1 MSEDIQALIEK
12 INEDGIKVA
21 QEKALQI
28 ENQANLHA
36 LGIIKKAEENAEKI
50 IRQAQERIAKDQKRN
65 KALLIQASRDML
77 LNLRKE
83 INDMLQKVINYQVK
97 QSMPEEAVRNAIV
110 EFIKNENKKHEGQ
123 IIVSVNKDDVEA
135 LGKTIILKLKENI
148 KKEVVLRPTED
159 ISAGL
164 TISFDSGKSCYDFSD
179 KAVAEY
185 IGNYLKPKLN
195 ELLEKAA

>member
-50 IRQAQERIAKDQKRN
+50 IRQAQERIAKDQERN

-135 LGKTIILKLKENI
+135 LGKTIILKLKENST
-148 KKEVVLRPTED
+148 RPTPATDPQFE
-159 ISAGL
+159 I
-164 TISFDSGKSCYDFSD
+164 
-179 KAVAEY
+179 VAAP
-185 IGNYLKPKLN
+185 IKNP
-195 ELLEKAA
+195 A